1 MSQHLPSWEEY
12 VQILT
17 ERFGD
22 ACDDPMA
29 KLMNL
34 RQKGTISEYHE
45 QFDAIMTRLDLP
57 ADYSLSCFLGGLKT
71 EVQMMVRMFQPQSV
85 MKAYNLAKLYESTAM
100 QGTAV
105 TLPSK
110 NKYAVP
116 IKSLLGPKPPAVTE
130 PKSMKTKPRLT
141 KNLSPAFMSERRAK
155 GLCYF
160 CDKPFSVEHGLTHK
174 KLEIHTSWRLT

>member
-29 KLMNL
+29 ELMNL
-34 RQKGTISEYHE
+34 REKGTISEYHE

-57 ADYSLSCFLGGLKT
+57 VDYSLSCFLGGLKT
-71 EVQMMVRMFQPQSV
+71 EVQMMVRMFQPQSM
-85 MKAYNLAKLYESTAM
+85 MKAYNLAKLYEFAIL
-100 QGTAV
+100 QGTAA

-110 NKYAVP
+110 NKPAVP
-116 IKSLLGPKPPAVTE
+116 IK
-130 PKSMKTKPRLT
+130 
-141 KNLSPAFMSERRAK
+141 N
-155 GLCYF
+155 
-160 CDKPFSVEHGLTHK
+160 HQQ
-174 KLEIHTSWRLT
+174 